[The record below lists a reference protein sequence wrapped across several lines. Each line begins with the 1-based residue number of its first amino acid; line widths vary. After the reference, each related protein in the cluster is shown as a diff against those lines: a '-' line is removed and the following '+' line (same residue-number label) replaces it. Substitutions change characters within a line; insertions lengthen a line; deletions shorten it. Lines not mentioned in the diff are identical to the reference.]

1 MTGKTSNSQ
10 QRKSAKQQ
18 RRRATAKKQKQGN
31 NPYQSFVNSAPINSP
46 VLPTEKP
53 LWIQLREVNKQLIT
67 LCGKEK
73 HLEPILHVFEGLPQK
88 KESDYAPTPIDW
100 SKFATVYKLP
110 ISDGAGGHVK
120 DKDGNEIMQQHE
132 AITDV
137 ALKHTLEA
145 EYASDLKNAKIEWK
159 NQVSATNAIIPILEA
174 CFHER
179 IIAEIE
185 SKQEYKTHRKNRDID
200 KMLKCINDTCA
211 VTSNSILKFKPYEK
225 FKEGG
230 LIFRTQQQDGMSTE
244 EFVTYIS
251 DKVDAHDKT
260 TSRLW
265 YGTPILVHFLE
276 KNNKT
281 LDEYLDQ
288 FTDVE
293 RKRYEAKAL
302 EALKAFIFTRG
313 CKCAKHNIMSVELEK
328 LCAHGLS
335 NVFPLKLNDAVRLYK
350 QQYMPKPNKNN
361 RNNNNNN
368 NNKAGKKNEDD
379 DKENENKNKENE
391 DNDKENE
398 DSDEEKQEEGK
409 YGGKPAITAHFPPAH
424 TEDRKKVDHNKD
436 PDRAATMLHEIREQA
451 KLGWESDSEDS
462 FTNDKETIAIC
473 ALFGPG
479 CIDVNCDRLTGTIN
493 LGMVHDDD
501 LDSIDD
507 DDEDSIGGQSPL
519 MIDNLPLHDN
529 DLNSIDDDD
538 EDSIGGQ
545 SPLTI
550 DNLPLHDNNLDSIN
564 DNDEDSIG
572 GESPLAVQL
581 RDDNLPT
588 ETPTEIC
595 HTALPDSSDLDR
607 VLLTFPTVPSTA
619 RSGCPTPKSGVKIG
633 VKGTARS
640 GYPTP
645 KSGVKIG
652 VKGKPGV
659 QEMNPKKPGVKP
671 EVQEMN
677 PKKLGVKPEKH
688 SRSGYHKNTY
698 YTDSGA
704 SNHVVFNAN
713 HLDDKLQEGLGYPSD
728 VDLARA
734 IKYNI
739 LGRTINNI
747 RFGSNNKGMLDE
759 DVSYHNDNNASD
771 EAFMFDEKKVKEK
784 YKRDRI
790 LDEAE
795 ENIDGYQDLQGNRF
809 DQVIDEVSEAV
820 DYEAEDKEV
829 FEIFGNAGYQETL
842 MGLEH
847 HKHIIQYMTMQH
859 FDNRCLEECVGN
871 NMKLR

>member
-1 MTGKTSNSQ
+1 M
-10 QRKSAKQQ
+10 
-18 RRRATAKKQKQGN
+18 
-31 NPYQSFVNSAPINSP
+31 
-46 VLPTEKP
+46 
-53 LWIQLREVNKQLIT
+53 
-67 LCGKEK
+67 
-73 HLEPILHVFEGLPQK
+73 
-88 KESDYAPTPIDW
+88 
-100 SKFATVYKLP
+100 
-110 ISDGAGGHVK
+110 
-120 DKDGNEIMQQHE
+120 
-132 AITDV
+132 
-137 ALKHTLEA
+137 
-145 EYASDLKNAKIEWK
+145 
-159 NQVSATNAIIPILEA
+159 
-174 CFHER
+174 
-179 IIAEIE
+179 
-185 SKQEYKTHRKNRDID
+185 
-200 KMLKCINDTCA
+200 KCIDRVCA
-211 VTSNSILKFKPYEK
+211 VTLNSVLKFKPYKK
-225 FKEGG
+225 FKECG
-230 LIFRTQQQDGMSTE
+230 LILKIQQDNMSTE
-244 EFVTYIS
+244 DYITYLS

-276 KNNKT
+276 ENNKT
-281 LDEYLDQ
+281 LQEYLDN
-288 FTDVE
+288 FTNVE
-293 RKRYEAKAL
+293 RMQYKAKAL
-302 EALKAFIFTRG
+302 EALKSFIFIRG
-313 CKCAKHNIMSVELEK
+313 CKCAKENIMSVELEK

-335 NVFPLKLNDAVRLYK
+335 DVFPMKLNNAVRLYK
-350 QQYMPKPNKNN
+350 QQYMPKPKKGG
-361 RNNNNNN
+361 RINNNNNDN
-368 NNKAGKKNEDD
+368 EAGMKNDDNNK
-379 DKENENKNKENE
+379 
-391 DNDKENE
+391 
-398 DSDEEKQEEGK
+398 EKQEAK
-409 YGGKPAITAHFPPAH
+409 GGKQPAITAHLEVKGGEQPAITAHFPSEGADDQ
-424 TEDRKKVDHNKD
+424 TEVDHSKD
-436 PDRAATMLHEIREQA
+436 PGRAATMLHEIREQA